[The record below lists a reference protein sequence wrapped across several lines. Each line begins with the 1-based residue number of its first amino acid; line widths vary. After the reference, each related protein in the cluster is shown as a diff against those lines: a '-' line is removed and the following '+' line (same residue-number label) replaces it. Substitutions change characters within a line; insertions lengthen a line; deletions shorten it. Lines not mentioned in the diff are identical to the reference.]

1 MKVIAV
7 MSQKGGAG
15 KTTLAIHL
23 GVMAHLDGKKV
34 GIIDLDSQGT
44 ASSWGDDRGGDT
56 PEVVATFAS
65 RLPVFLKGAREAG
78 TDLVVLDVAP
88 RAEADHRMAA
98 EQADLILIPC
108 RPSIFDFR
116 ALQVTHQLAAVT
128 LAKPTFVVFNAVAPR
143 GDLQL
148 LPARRALE
156 DAGMKTA
163 PDMIHQRVIFS
174 TSANTGRTAMEI
186 EPDGKGA
193 REVKQLYTW
202 ACNQISLS
210 TGKRVDNPTS
220 RQMGAPK

>member
-34 GIIDLDSQGT
+34 GLIDLDSQGT
-44 ASSWGDDRGGDT
+44 ASSWGDDRGGNA

-148 LPARRALE
+148 SPARMAL
-156 DAGMKTA
+156 
-163 PDMIHQRVIFS
+163 
-174 TSANTGRTAMEI
+174 TGAV
-186 EPDGKGA
+186 
-193 REVKQLYTW
+193 VK
-202 ACNQISLS
+202 
-210 TGKRVDNPTS
+210 
-220 RQMGAPK
+220 